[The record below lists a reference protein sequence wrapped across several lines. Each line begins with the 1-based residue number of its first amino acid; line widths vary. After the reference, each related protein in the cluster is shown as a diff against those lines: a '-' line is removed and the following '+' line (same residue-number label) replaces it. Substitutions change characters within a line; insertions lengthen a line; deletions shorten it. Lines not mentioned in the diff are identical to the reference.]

1 MNTNIK
7 EEHNYNIIMET
18 QNTKISIFEKSA
30 YGLGDMA
37 SNLFY
42 QTFTMFL
49 LYFYTDVFGISAA
62 AAGTMFLAVRMLD
75 TFYDPLVGA
84 FADRTRSKYGKFR
97 PWILYTVVP
106 FGVIGFMTFYT
117 PDLAA
122 SSKLVYAYVTYTAM
136 MFIYSTINVPYG
148 ALMAVMTPNSLERT
162 SLSAFRSISAFIG
175 GLIVQGLTL
184 KLVHYFGLLKI
195 NADGSVNEQFGFSV
209 AMGIYSVL
217 AVVMFLTTF
226 FVCKERVTP
235 VNDAKNSLKEDIK
248 DLFKNVPWLI
258 LTVVGIMTCLYVAI
272 RNGSI
277 IYYFKYYANNSGSA
291 NLFGFEVGA
300 DTLISTFM
308 VVGTGFS
315 ILGTI
320 LLKPMAAWI
329 GKKRVYMLSMLL
341 GTILSMAYYFL
352 DKDQIS
358 LMFLFQALCN
368 FAVGPAMA
376 MMWSMYADTADY
388 SEWKTGRRAT
398 GLIYSSA
405 NFAQKFGWSI
415 GGAIAGY
422 LLAYFGFVANAAVTS
437 ETEKGVRILFSFMP
451 AIWSLI
457 AVIALLFYS
466 LDEQKVIEINKTLD
480 ELKKRNSEP

>member
-1 MNTNIK
+1 MK
-7 EEHNYNIIMET
+7 S
-18 QNTKISIFEKSA
+18 QLGKISVVEKAA

-62 AAGTMFLAVRMLD
+62 AAGTMFLVVRMLD
-75 TFYDPLVGA
+75 TFYDPLVGLM
-84 FADRTRSKYGKFR
+84 ADRTKSKYGKFR

-106 FGVIGFMTFYT
+106 FGVIGLLTFIT
-117 PDLAA
+117 PDIATNA
-122 SSKLVYAYVTYTAM
+122 KLIYAYITYTAM

-148 ALMAVMTPNSLERT
+148 ALMAVMTNNSLERT
-162 SLSAFRSISAFIG
+162 SLSAFRSISAFVG
-175 GLIVQGLTL
+175 GLIVQGFTL
-184 KLVHYFGLLKI
+184 KLVNYFGLLKANI
-195 NADGSVNEQFGFSV
+195 DGSANEQFGFSA
-209 AMGIYSVL
+209 AMGIYSIL
-217 AVVMFLTTF
+217 AIIMFLTTF
-226 FVCKERVTP
+226 FLCKERVQP
-235 VNDAKNSLKEDIK
+235 VSEEKSSLKNDLK
-248 DLFKNVPWLI
+248 DLFSNLPWLI
-258 LTVVGIMTCLYVAI
+258 LTLVGIMTCLYVAI

-277 IYYFKYYANNSGSA
+277 IYYFKYYVNNAGTA
-291 NLFGFEVGA
+291 DLFGFKIGA
-300 DTLISTFM
+300 ETLVSTFM
-308 VVGTGFS
+308 VVGTACS

-329 GKKRVYMLSMLL
+329 GKKRVYIGSMTI
-341 GTILSMAYYFL
+341 GTILSVGYYFL

-358 LMFLFQALCN
+358 MMFLFQALCN
-368 FAVGPAMA
+368 LAIGPAMA

-422 LLAYFGFVANAAVTS
+422 LLAYFGFVANAPVTT
-437 ETEKGVRILFSFMP
+437 ETENGVKILFAIMP
-451 AIWSLI
+451 AFWSVI
-457 AVIALLFYS
+457 AVIALLFYK
-466 LDEQKVIEINKTLD
+466 LDEQKVIEINQELA
-480 ELKKRNSEP
+480 ELKMKK

>member
-1 MNTNIK
+1 M
-7 EEHNYNIIMET
+7 
-18 QNTKISIFEKSA
+18 QSQSGKISVVEKTA

-62 AAGTMFLAVRMLD
+62 AAGTMFLVVRMLD
-75 TFYDPLVGA
+75 TFYDPLVGLM
-84 FADRTRSKYGKFR
+84 ADRTKSKYGKFR

-106 FGVIGFMTFYT
+106 FGVIGFLTFFT
-117 PDLAA
+117 PELATSA
-122 SSKLVYAYVTYTAM
+122 KLVYAYVTYTAM

-148 ALMAVMTPNSLERT
+148 ALMAVMTSNSLERT
-162 SLSAFRSISAFIG
+162 SLSAFRSISAFLG
-175 GLIVQGLTL
+175 GIIVQAFTL
-184 KLVHYFGLLKI
+184 KLVQYFGLLQA
-195 NADGSVNEQFGFSV
+195 NADGSANEQFGFSA
-209 AMGIYSVL
+209 AMGIYSLL
-217 AVVMFLTTF
+217 AVMMFLTTF
-226 FVCKERVTP
+226 FLCKERVQP
-235 VNDAKNSLKEDIK
+235 ISDEKSSLKIDVK
-248 DLFKNVPWLI
+248 DLFSNVPWLI
-258 LTVVGIMTCLYVAI
+258 LTLVGVMTCLYVAV

-277 IYYFKYYANNSGSA
+277 IYYFKYYVNANGTA
-291 NLFGFEVGA
+291 DLFGFKLGA
-300 DTLISTFM
+300 EALVSTFM
-308 VVGTGFS
+308 VVGTVCS
-315 ILGTI
+315 IIGTV

-329 GKKRVYMLSMLL
+329 GKKRVYMVSMSL
-341 GTILSMAYYFL
+341 GTVLSIAYYFL
-352 DKDQIS
+352 GKDQIS

-422 LLAYFGFVANAAVTS
+422 LLAYFGFVANAPATP
-437 ETEKGVRILFSFMP
+437 ETQTGVRVLFGLMP
-451 AIWSLI
+451 AIWSVF
-457 AVIALLFYS
+457 AVIALFFYQ
-466 LDEQKVIEINKTLD
+466 LDEQKVIEINQ
-480 ELKKRNSEP
+480 EIAEKKDKKNTIK

>member
-1 MNTNIK
+1 MKLQIG
-7 EEHNYNIIMET
+7 
-18 QNTKISIFEKSA
+18 KISVVEKSA

-62 AAGTMFLAVRMLD
+62 AAGTMFLVIRMLD
-75 TFYDPLVGA
+75 TFYDPLVGML
-84 FADRTRSKYGKFR
+84 ADRTKSRYGKFR

-106 FGVIGFMTFYT
+106 FGVIGFLTFFT
-117 PDLAA
+117 PELAM

-148 ALMAVMTPNSLERT
+148 ALMAVMTSNSIERT

-175 GLIVQGLTL
+175 GIIVQACTL
-184 KLVHYFGLLKI
+184 KLVHFFGLLKANI
-195 NADGSVNEQFGFSV
+195 DGSPNEQFGFSA
-209 AMGIYSVL
+209 AMGIYSTL

-226 FVCKERVTP
+226 LLCKERVKP
-235 VNDAKNSLKEDIK
+235 VSDEKNSLKKDIK
-248 DLFKNVPWLI
+248 DLFSNVPWLI
-258 LTVVGIMTCLYVAI
+258 LTLVGVMTCLYVAV

-277 IYYFKYYANNSGSA
+277 IYYFKYYVNSNETA
-291 NLFGFEVGA
+291 NLFGFKIGA
-300 DTLISTFM
+300 DTLVSTFM
-308 VVGTGFS
+308 VVGTACS
-315 ILGTI
+315 IFGTI
-320 LLKPMAAWI
+320 LLKPIAALI
-329 GKKRVYMLSMLL
+329 GKKRVYIVSMSLGSVLSA
-341 GTILSMAYYFL
+341 AYFFL

-405 NFAQKFGWSI
+405 NFSQKFGWSI

-422 LLAYFGFVANAAVTS
+422 LLAYFGFVANAPVTP

-451 AIWSLI
+451 AIWSVI
-457 AVIALLFYS
+457 AVFVLFFYK
-466 LDEQKVIEINKTLD
+466 LDEKKVIEINE
-480 ELKKRNSEP
+480 ELAALKANR

>member
-1 MNTNIK
+1 MN
-7 EEHNYNIIMET
+7 ERSG
-18 QNTKISIFEKSA
+18 KITIVEKTA

-42 QTFTMFL
+42 QTFTLFL

-62 AAGTMFLAVRMLD
+62 AAGTMFLVVRMLD
-75 TFYDPLVGA
+75 TFYDPLVGVL
-84 FADRTRSKYGKFR
+84 ADRTKSKYGKFR

-106 FGVIGFMTFYT
+106 FGVVGFLTFYT
-117 PDLAA
+117 PELA
-122 SSKLVYAYVTYTAM
+122 SSAKLVYAYITYTAM

-148 ALMAVMTPNSLERT
+148 ALMAVMTSNSLERT
-162 SLSAFRSISAFIG
+162 SLSAFRSISAFVG
-175 GLIVQGLTL
+175 GLIVQGFTL
-184 KLVHYFGLLKI
+184 KLVNYFGLLKTHA
-195 NADGSVNEQFGFSV
+195 NGSANEQFGFSV

-217 AVVMFLTTF
+217 AVIMFLTTF
-226 FVCKERVTP
+226 FVCKERIKP
-235 VNDAKNSLKEDIK
+235 INEENNSLKEDLK

-258 LTVVGIMTCLYVAI
+258 LTLVGVMTCLYVAI

-277 IYYFKYYANNSGSA
+277 IYYFKYYANNTGSA
-291 NLFGFEVGA
+291 NLFGFEIGA
-300 DTLISTFM
+300 EALISSFM
-308 VVGTGFS
+308 VVGTAFS
-315 ILGTI
+315 ILGTV
-320 LLKPMAAWI
+320 LLKPMAAWM
-329 GKKRVYMLSMLL
+329 GKKNVY
-341 GTILSMAYYFL
+341 ILSMTLGTVLSLAYFFL
-352 DKDQIS
+352 DKNQIS

-388 SEWKTGRRAT
+388 SELRTGRRAT

-422 LLAYFGFVANAAVTS
+422 LLAYFGFVANAPATP
-437 ETEKGVRILFSFMP
+437 ETEKGVRILFSIMP

-457 AVIALLFYS
+457 AVVALFFYK
-466 LDEQKVIEINKTLD
+466 LDEKKVIEINE
-480 ELKKRNSEP
+480 ELANLKMKK

>member
-1 MNTNIK
+1 MK
-7 EEHNYNIIMET
+7 T
-18 QNTKISIFEKSA
+18 QTSKISVVEKTA

-62 AAGTMFLAVRMLD
+62 AAGTMFLVVRMLD
-75 TFYDPLVGA
+75 TFYDPLVGVL
-84 FADRTRSKYGKFR
+84 ADRTKSKYGKFR

-106 FGVIGFMTFYT
+106 FGVVGFLTFFT
-117 PDLAA
+117 PEIATNA
-122 SSKLVYAYVTYTAM
+122 KLVYAYITYTAM

-148 ALMAVMTPNSLERT
+148 ALMAVMTSNSLERT
-162 SLSAFRSISAFIG
+162 SLSAFRSISAFVG
-175 GLIVQGLTL
+175 GLIVQGFTL
-184 KLVHYFGLLKI
+184 KLVNYFGLLKTHA
-195 NADGSVNEQFGFSV
+195 NGSANDQFGFSMT
-209 AMGIYSVL
+209 MGIYSVL
-217 AVVMFLTTF
+217 AVIMFLTTF
-226 FVCKERVTP
+226 FLCKERVKP
-235 VNDAKNSLKEDIK
+235 INEESNSLKEDIK

-258 LTVVGIMTCLYVAI
+258 LTLVGVMTCLYVAI

-277 IYYFKYYANNSGSA
+277 IYYFKYYANNAGTA
-291 NLFGFEVGA
+291 NLFGFEIGA
-300 DTLISTFM
+300 EALISSFM
-308 VVGTGFS
+308 VAGTAFS
-315 ILGTI
+315 ILGTV
-320 LLKPMAAWI
+320 LLKPMAAWM
-329 GKKRVYMLSMLL
+329 GKKNVY
-341 GTILSMAYYFL
+341 ILSMTFGTVLSLAYFFL

-388 SEWKTGRRAT
+388 SELRTGRRAT

-422 LLAYFGFVANAAVTS
+422 LLAYFGFVANAPVTP

-457 AVIALLFYS
+457 AVVALFFYK
-466 LDEQKVIEINKTLD
+466 LDEKKVIEINEKLAQIKT
-480 ELKKRNSEP
+480 KK